1 MDTKKAVEAFS
12 ALSQE
17 TRLTA
22 LGVLVEHGRTGLPVG
37 DLADRLSVPH
47 NTLSFHL
54 SHLERAGLVTSQRI
68 GRQVI
73 YAARF
78 DELQSLAQ
86 FLLASCCIHENSKS
100 PDCLSSSD
108 GSCS

>member
-1 MDTKKAVEAFS
+1 MDNKAALDAFS

-22 LGVLVEHGRTGLPVG
+22 LRALVEQGRTGLAAG
-37 DLADRLSVPH
+37 DLADQLSVPH

-54 SHLERAGLVTSQRI
+54 AHLERAGLVHSRRN

-73 YAARF
+73 YMANF
-78 DELQSLAQ
+78 DALQRLGQ
-86 FLLASCCIHENSKS
+86 FLLANCCIRERVESSCCPVAAGGH
-100 PDCLSSSD
+100 P
-108 GSCS
+108 G